1 MLLYLW
7 RCCSVIR
14 RVLNYTLRD
23 IFSYFHHLVIPSRR
37 EEPDDLERCRQPS
50 ARNGIAEKED
60 QIILPGE
67 SADPVPYEPHF
78 DEILGQGST
87 SLIAR
92 KRPGVVLKCP
102 RYSWWHAGASNIH
115 PFVKD
120 IKRSF
125 EVEERI
131 LEILG
136 AHPRVTLYIGISEE
150 PRGLL
155 FREASD
161 GNLQAY
167 IDQHN
172 DNIDLPLR
180 LKWCLQA
187 AEAVHYIH
195 QKGVIH
201 SDLRP
206 ENFLLHSDSKSKLD
220 LLLCDFGGS
229 TSGDIDGGHLPDSG
243 FFNPCRPWVSTEEV
257 DIFSLG
263 SIFYT
268 IMTGHWPYK
277 TPGPFRSVAEK
288 SDYAEMVDE
297 LFASQKYP
305 PIDCLPGGTVIQRC
319 WTGQY
324 RDVRALLHDE
334 ALLSM
339 TGRAPTTAG

>member
-1 MLLYLW
+1 MSLRLW
-7 RCCSVIR
+7 RRCSVVR
-14 RVLNYTLRD
+14 EVLFYSSFG
-23 IFSYFHHLVIPSRR
+23 IFSYIQRLVLPFTR
-37 EEPDDLERCRQPS
+37 EEPDDLERCRQSPS
-50 ARNGIAEKED
+50 STEKED

-67 SADPVPYEPHF
+67 PADPVPYESHF
-78 DEILGQGST
+78 DEILGHGFT

-92 KRPGVVLKCP
+92 MRPGVVLKCP
-102 RYSWWHAGASNIH
+102 RYSWWHTEVSNVH
-115 PFVKD
+115 PFVED
-120 IKRSF
+120 INRSF

-131 LEILG
+131 LDILG
-136 AHPRVTLYIGISEE
+136 AHPRVTRFIGISED

-167 IDQHN
+167 IDRHN
-172 DNIDLPLR
+172 DNIDISLR
-180 LKWCLQA
+180 LKWYFQA
-187 AEAVHYIH
+187 AEAIHYIH

-229 TSGDIDGGHLPDSG
+229 TSGGIDGGHLPDSG

-263 SIFYT
+263 SVSYT

-277 TPGPFRSVAEK
+277 TPGPFKSVTEK
-288 SDYAEMVDE
+288 SDYEQMVDD
-297 LFASQKYP
+297 LFTSQKYP
-305 PIDCLPGGTVIQRC
+305 PIDGLPGGTVIQGC
-319 WTGQY
+319 WTERY
-324 RDVRALLHDE
+324 SDMRALIQDE
-334 ALLSM
+334 AFLSM
-339 TGRAPTTAG
+339 TERAPPTPR